1 MNVPAPPRLARGVR
15 LRRDLD
21 GTPLLLVPE
30 GLLRLNAS
38 AAATLALVDGC
49 RTFAEIV
56 DALSDRFGIARDDAA
71 RDVGELFGR
80 LSARGYVQQ

>member
-1 MNVPAPPRLARGVR
+1 M
-15 LRRDLD
+15 
-21 GTPLLLVPE
+21 PLLLVPE

-38 AAATLALVDGC
+38 AAATLALVDGR

-71 RDVGELFGR
+71 RDVDELFGR
-80 LSARGYVQQ
+80 LRARGYVQQ